1 MVCVCTPT
9 QQVQVLSAQKLEET
23 VRQVSSAV
31 KTQTSTFKPELKT
44 IAARMCAWAAPEYS
58 VSGEVR
64 DRTAEL
70 VALAAIYSSV
80 AALNTYVQ
88 NKNYQIARAY
98 TDLSVDRWNR
108 FKGAYAVLERKMI
121 SESMNTVEPTT
132 DYPGAKSRAQSSVS
146 FAYNSAKSTMTSYA
160 KLYALCMDDSLNLD
174 HNQALTRD
182 DTINFNYRDAENYKD
197 YLSDKR
203 WNRRS
208 DVLNLG
214 RNNLPTASSYA
225 QHASNALGDVSNA
238 VVGVGSGLSGLIGYL
253 FNKNETVYPSQFSMA
268 SNYGNNA
275 ILMGSRF

>member
-9 QQVQVLSAQKLEET
+9 QQVQVLSAQKLEAN
-23 VRQVSSAV
+23 VKGVSSAI
-31 KTQTSTFKPELKT
+31 KSQTSTFAPELKT

-58 VSGEVR
+58 VSGAVR

-70 VALAAIYSSV
+70 VAQAAIYSSV
-80 AALNTYVQ
+80 VALNTYIQ
-88 NKNYQIARAY
+88 NKNYHIARSY
-98 TDLSVDRWNR
+98 TDLSLDRWNR
-108 FKGAYAVLERKMI
+108 FRYAYARLEQKMI
-121 SESMNTVEPTT
+121 ATTMNTAEPAS
-132 DYPGAKSRAQSSVS
+132 DYAGAKLRALSSVS

-174 HNQALTRD
+174 HSQAITRD
-182 DTINFNYRDAENYKD
+182 DTVNFNYRDAENYKD

-225 QHASNALGDVSNA
+225 QHASNAFADVSNA
-238 VVGVGSGLSGLIGYL
+238 VVGIGSGLSGLIGYL
-253 FNKNETVYPSQFSMA
+253 FNRNETVYPAQFSMA
-268 SNYGNNA
+268 SNYGNGA
-275 ILMGSRF
+275 ILAGGVF

>member
-9 QQVQVLSAQKLEET
+9 QQVQVLSAQKLEAN
-23 VRQVSSAV
+23 VKGVSSAI
-31 KTQTSTFKPELKT
+31 KSQTSTFAPELKT

-58 VSGEVR
+58 VSGAVR

-70 VALAAIYSSV
+70 VAQAAIYSSV
-80 AALNTYVQ
+80 VALNTYIQ
-88 NKNYQIARAY
+88 NKNYHIARSY
-98 TDLSVDRWNR
+98 TDLSLDRWNR
-108 FKGAYAVLERKMI
+108 FRYAYARLEQKMI
-121 SESMNTVEPTT
+121 ATTMNTAEPAS
-132 DYPGAKSRAQSSVS
+132 DYAGAKLRALSSVS

-174 HNQALTRD
+174 HSQAITRD
-182 DTINFNYRDAENYKD
+182 DTVNFNYRDAENYKD

-225 QHASNALGDVSNA
+225 QHASNAFADVSNA
-238 VVGVGSGLSGLIGYL
+238 VVGIGSGLSGLIGYL
-253 FNKNETVYPSQFSMA
+253 FNRNETVYPSQFSMA
-268 SNYGNNA
+268 SNYGNGA
-275 ILMGSRF
+275 ILMGGGF

>member
-9 QQVQVLSAQKLEET
+9 QQVQVLSAQKLEKN
-23 VRQVSSAV
+23 VKDVSKAIKS
-31 KTQTSTFKPELKT
+31 QTSTFSPDLKT

-58 VSGEVR
+58 VSGAVR

-70 VALAAIYSSV
+70 VAQAAIYSSV
-80 AALNTYVQ
+80 VALNTYIQ
-88 NKNYQIARAY
+88 NKNYHIARSY
-98 TDLSVDRWNR
+98 TNLSLDRWNR
-108 FKGAYAVLERKMI
+108 FKNAYARLEQKMI
-121 SESMNTVEPTT
+121 ATTMNTAEPAS
-132 DYPGAKSRAQSSVS
+132 DYAGAKSRAQSSVS

-174 HNQALTRD
+174 HDQAITRD

-225 QHASNALGDVSNA
+225 QHASNACGDVSNA
-238 VVGVGSGLSGLIGYL
+238 VVGIGSGLSGLIGYL
-253 FNKNETVYPSQFSMA
+253 FNRNETVYPAQFSMA
-268 SNYGNNA
+268 SNYGNGA
-275 ILMGSRF
+275 ILAGGVF

>member
-9 QQVQVLSAQKLEET
+9 QQVQILSAQKLEKN
-23 VRQVSSAV
+23 VKDVSKAIKS
-31 KTQTSTFKPELKT
+31 QTSTFSPDLKT

-58 VSGEVR
+58 VSGVVR

-70 VALAAIYSSV
+70 VAMAAIYSSV

-108 FKGAYAVLERKMI
+108 FRNAYVQLEQKMI
-121 SESMNTVEPTT
+121 STSMNTAEPTT
-132 DYPGAKSRAQSSVS
+132 DYVGAKSRAQSSVS
-146 FAYNSAKSTMTSYA
+146 FAYNSAKSTMASYA

-174 HNQALTRD
+174 HNQALVRD
-182 DTINFNYRDAENYKD
+182 DTVNFNYRDAENYKD

-208 DVLNLG
+208 
-214 RNNLPTASSYA
+214 
-225 QHASNALGDVSNA
+225 
-238 VVGVGSGLSGLIGYL
+238 
-253 FNKNETVYPSQFSMA
+253 
-268 SNYGNNA
+268 
-275 ILMGSRF
+275 

>member
-9 QQVQVLSAQKLEET
+9 QQVQILSAQKLEAN
-23 VRQVSSAV
+23 VKGVSSAI
-31 KTQTSTFKPELKT
+31 KSQTSTFAPELKT

-58 VSGEVR
+58 VSGAVR

-70 VALAAIYSSV
+70 VAQAAIYSSV
-80 AALNTYVQ
+80 AALNTYIQ
-88 NKNYQIARAY
+88 NKNYHIARSY
-98 TDLSVDRWNR
+98 TNLSLDRWNR
-108 FKGAYAVLERKMI
+108 FRYAYAGLETKMI
-121 SESMNTVEPTT
+121 ATTMNTAEPTA
-132 DYPGAKSRAQSSVS
+132 DYAGAKSRAQSSVS

-174 HNQALTRD
+174 HDQAIARD

-225 QHASNALGDVSNA
+225 QHASNAFGDVSNA
-238 VVGVGSGLSGLIGYL
+238 VVGIGSGLSGLIGYL
-253 FNKNETVYPSQFSMA
+253 FNRNETVYPAQFSMA
-268 SNYGNNA
+268 SNYGNGA
-275 ILMGSRF
+275 ILAGGGF

>member
-9 QQVQVLSAQKLEET
+9 QQVQVLSAKNLEDN
-23 VRQVSSAV
+23 VGKVSSTIDDQT
-31 KTQTSTFKPELKT
+31 KTFAPELKT
-44 IAARMCAWAAPEYS
+44 IAARMCAWAAPEFG
-58 VSGEVR
+58 VSGAVR

-70 VALAAIYSSV
+70 VAMAAIYSSV

-108 FKGAYAVLERKMI
+108 FKNAYVQLEQKMI
-121 SESMNTVEPTT
+121 STSMNTAEPAT
-132 DYPGAKSRAQSSVS
+132 DYVGAKSRALGSVS
-146 FAYNSAKSTMTSYA
+146 FAYSSAKSTMASYA

-174 HNQALTRD
+174 RNQALVRD
-182 DTINFNYRDAENYKD
+182 DTVNFNYRDAENYKD

-225 QHASNALGDVSNA
+225 QHASKALGDVSNA
-238 VVGVGSGLSGLIGYL
+238 VIGIGSGLSGLIGYL
-253 FNKNETVYPSQFSMA
+253 FNRNETVYPSQFSMA

-275 ILMGSRF
+275 ILMGGGF

>member
-9 QQVQVLSAQKLEET
+9 QQVQILSAQKLESN
-23 VRQVSSAV
+23 VKKVSSAI
-31 KTQTSTFKPELKT
+31 KSQTSTFAPELKT

-58 VSGEVR
+58 VSGAVR

-70 VALAAIYSSV
+70 IAQAAIYSSV
-80 AALNTYVQ
+80 VALNTYIQ
-88 NKNYQIARAY
+88 NKNYHIARSY
-98 TDLSVDRWNR
+98 TNLSLDRWNR
-108 FKGAYAVLERKMI
+108 FKNAYARLEQKMI
-121 SESMNTVEPTT
+121 ATTMNTAEPAS
-132 DYPGAKSRAQSSVS
+132 DYAGAKSRAQSSVS

-174 HNQALTRD
+174 HSQAITRD
-182 DTINFNYRDAENYKD
+182 DTVNFNYRDAENYKD

-225 QHASNALGDVSNA
+225 QHASNAFGDVSNA
-238 VVGVGSGLSGLIGYL
+238 VVGIGSGLSGLIGYL
-253 FNKNETVYPSQFSMA
+253 FNRNETVYPAQFSMA
-268 SNYGNNA
+268 SNYGNGA
-275 ILMGSRF
+275 ILAGGGF

>member
-9 QQVQVLSAQKLEET
+9 QQVQVLSAQKLEANVEG
-23 VRQVSSAV
+23 VSSEI
-31 KTQTSTFKPELKT
+31 KSQTSTFAPELKT
-44 IAARMCAWAAPEYS
+44 IAARMCAWAAPEFGA
-58 VSGEVR
+58 SGAVR

-70 VALAAIYSSV
+70 VAMAAIYSSV

-108 FKGAYAVLERKMI
+108 FRNAYAPLEQKMI
-121 SESMNTVEPTT
+121 STSMNTAEPTT
-132 DYPGAKSRAQSSVS
+132 DYPGAKSRAIGSVS
-146 FAYNSAKSTMTSYA
+146 FAYSSAKSTMASYA

-174 HNQALTRD
+174 HNQALVRD
-182 DTINFNYRDAENYKD
+182 DTVNFNYRDAENYKD

-225 QHASNALGDVSNA
+225 QHASKALGDVSNA
-238 VVGVGSGLSGLIGYL
+238 VVGIGSGLSGLIGYL
-253 FNKNETVYPSQFSMA
+253 FNRNETVYPSQFSMA

-275 ILMGSRF
+275 ILMGGGF

>member
-9 QQVQVLSAQKLEET
+9 QQVQILSAQKLEKN
-23 VRQVSSAV
+23 VKDVSKAIKS
-31 KTQTSTFKPELKT
+31 QTSTFSPDLKT

-58 VSGEVR
+58 VSGVVR

-70 VALAAIYSSV
+70 VAMAAIYSSV

-108 FKGAYAVLERKMI
+108 FRNAYVQLEQKMI
-121 SESMNTVEPTT
+121 STSMNTAEPAT
-132 DYPGAKSRAQSSVS
+132 DYVGAKSRAQSSVS
-146 FAYNSAKSTMTSYA
+146 FAYSSAKSTMASYA

-174 HNQALTRD
+174 HNQALVRD
-182 DTINFNYRDAENYKD
+182 DTVNFNYRDAENYKD

-225 QHASNALGDVSNA
+225 QHASKALGDVSNTI
-238 VVGVGSGLSGLIGYL
+238 VGIGSGLSGLIGYL
-253 FNKNETVYPSQFSMA
+253 FNRNETVYPSQFSMA

-275 ILMGSRF
+275 ILMGGGF

>member
-9 QQVQVLSAQKLEET
+9 QQVQILSAQKLEAN
-23 VRQVSSAV
+23 VKGVSSAI
-31 KTQTSTFKPELKT
+31 KSQTSTFAPELKT

-58 VSGEVR
+58 VSGAVR

-70 VALAAIYSSV
+70 VAQAAIYSSV
-80 AALNTYVQ
+80 AALNTHIQ
-88 NKNYQIARAY
+88 NKNYHIARSY
-98 TDLSVDRWNR
+98 TNLSLDRWNR
-108 FKGAYAVLERKMI
+108 FKNAYARLEQKMI
-121 SESMNTVEPTT
+121 ATTMNTAEPTA
-132 DYPGAKSRAQSSVS
+132 DYAGAKSRALSSVS
-146 FAYNSAKSTMTSYA
+146 FAYNSAKATMTSYA

-174 HNQALTRD
+174 HDQAITRD

-225 QHASNALGDVSNA
+225 QHASNAFGDVSNA
-238 VVGVGSGLSGLIGYL
+238 VVGIGSGLSGLIGYL
-253 FNKNETVYPSQFSMA
+253 FNRNETVYPAQFSMA
-268 SNYGNNA
+268 SNYGNGA
-275 ILMGSRF
+275 ILAGGGF